1 MSEENA
7 KENQLSQA
15 LQNQGKKTKKKGPYV
30 LGPTLGEGAFAKVK
44 VATQIHTKEKAA
56 IKILDKSRLL
66 EDENDILRFK
76 KEISILK
83 KLRHKNIIQLY
94 EVMESKKSLYIVM
107 EYCEGG
113 ELFDYIVKKKQV
125 PEMEACQLFQ
135 QIINGVEYLHGQN
148 IIHRDLKPENL
159 LLDYNKNIKISDFG
173 LSTFYDKNSFL
184 QTPCGTP
191 SYAPPEM
198 LKGDEY
204 IGTSSDVWSCGII
217 LYAMLCGS
225 LPFSES
231 KEDIICQKIMTHDY
245 SIPNHVSPLAQDLI
259 NHIMKINPR
268 ERYNIEKIK
277 KHPWFNLITPRLKPG
292 LSIGVHKIPI
302 DENILNIVEQ
312 YGFDRETC
320 RENLL
325 NNKYCPMTCV
335 YYLCVKKFVREGGK
349 SVSDL
354 GGELFEEY
362 INNKRNLILSIDND
376 RDDSNTINNSE
387 EIIENNNINE
397 TEAKICDENGQ
408 KEEQQESIDK
418 TDPAIAKSQNNPI
431 MNMPKMPDKE
441 ESYNNFYP
449 HLKNNSST
457 NNINNFNK
465 NKYSSSKGKSQK
477 AKIIKLKNDL
487 KKQTSIGQ
495 NSTKI
500 ISSSI
505 QIKPNIQ
512 KNKNKQSTGNLH
524 LNNNNFQTIKNSS
537 TKKIQSQMRSHI
549 SAKQPIKKGAK
560 ENVISS
566 MEISNMIKKKIKEF
580 SSSVATST
588 IKDSSSSLLVSF
600 SNPSQ
605 PPSSTIIPVSTK
617 STSNT
622 KKNTKNT
629 INVDT
634 YSHYTNN
641 NKENYSQSVTHLN
654 SNRNSFI
661 SHNNS
666 SNSKQKQLSQ
676 PPQQPVSSSIQ
687 RENYKKNRNDA
698 KENKH
703 SNQHK
708 SSPFPN
714 EQFTIDKEEEDSL
727 FFDEGKPYNVVEYI
741 AKCLV
746 ARSFCGSFHFPA
758 SQSPLPPSPSKE
770 DSKEPSTNLNGAAKN
785 DNSTFKNFVS
795 ILHQKYKTFLT
806 KDAVKDYKID
816 KEDLNS
822 YYIENGK
829 NSSLEVKNN
838 KKKTLTSSLL
848 NSSKQYKN
856 DNSLYDYIPNPNA
869 HYNKFLDISTNYDP
883 GLDSRGESSVERS
896 LSIKSN
902 ELRNFSFSPE
912 TKLKSGN
919 SQRVSTLNSSFNG
932 NKSSSSLNKVGN
944 IGVISEDEEYKLAGR
959 GKLKN
964 FKKHKFYQ
972 NAEKK
977 VTINLSMSSK
987 NSKSNTN
994 STVSKNKKNKIN

>member
-1 MSEENA
+1 MSEE
-7 KENQLSQA
+7 KTMGD
-15 LQNQGKKTKKKGPYV
+15 QNQTKKPKRKGPYV

-44 VATQIHTKEKAA
+44 VATQINTKEKTA

-113 ELFDYIVKKKQV
+113 ELFDYIVKKKQL
-125 PEMEACQLFQ
+125 PELEACQLFQ

-159 LLDYNKNIKISDFG
+159 LLDYQKNIKISDFG

-245 SIPNHVSPLAQDLI
+245 CIPSHVSPMAEDLI
-259 NHIMKINPR
+259 NHIMKINPL

-277 KHPWFNLITPRLKPG
+277 KHPWFNLLTPQLKPG
-292 LSIGVHKIPI
+292 LTIGVHKIPI
-302 DENILNIVEQ
+302 DENILNMVEQ
-312 YGFDRETC
+312 YGFDREAVK
-320 RENLL
+320 ESLL

-354 GGELFEEY
+354 GGDLFEEY
-362 INNKRNLILSIDND
+362 INNKRNLILACDTD

-387 EIIENNNINE
+387 EVVENTNGNA
-397 TEAKICDENGQ
+397 TKENGQ
-408 KEEQQESIDK
+408 TEESNDKES
-418 TDPAIAKSQNNPI
+418 PAIAKSQNNPI
-431 MNMPKMPDKE
+431 VTMSKNPDKE
-441 ESYNNFYP
+441 EQFSSPN
-449 HLKNNSST
+449 LKNNSST
-457 NNINNFNK
+457 NNITNYNK
-465 NKYSSSKGKSQK
+465 TKYSSSKGKGQK
-477 AKIIKLKNDL
+477 AKIIKLKNEL

-495 NSTKI
+495 TSSKPIPSTF
-500 ISSSI
+500 SF
-505 QIKPNIQ
+505 KPNL

-524 LNNNNFQTIKNSS
+524 VNNTINNNNFQTIKNPSKN
-537 TKKIQSQMRSHI
+537 TIQAQIKPHI
-549 SAKQPIKKGAK
+549 SAKQPIKKTQK
-560 ENVISS
+560 ENVVAS

-580 SSSVATST
+580 SSSVATSGV
-588 IKDSSSSLLVSF
+588 KDSSSLLVSF
-600 SNPSQ
+600 SNPSTTTN
-605 PPSSTIIPVSTK
+605 TITINTNK
-617 STSNT
+617 STSKN
-622 KKNTKNT
+622 KKSTKNT
-629 INVDT
+629 INVDA
-634 YSHYTNN
+634 YPHYANY
-641 NKENYSQSVTHLN
+641 NKEGSAFTQSVTNLN

-661 SHNNS
+661 SQNNS
-666 SNSKQKQLSQ
+666 NNKHKQFS
-676 PPQQPVSSSIQ
+676 QQPISSFTQ
-687 RENYKKNRNDA
+687 KENYKKNRNDA
-698 KENKH
+698 KESKH

-714 EQFTIDKEEEDSL
+714 EQFTLEKDDEDSL

-746 ARSFCGSFHFPA
+746 ARSFCGSFNFPTS
-758 SQSPLPPSPSKE
+758 SQSTLPPPVPTAPKE
-770 DSKEPSTNLNGAAKN
+770 DSKETNNNKN

-806 KDAVKDYKID
+806 KDTFKEYFNEKDD
-816 KEDLNS
+816 NN

-829 NSSLEVKNN
+829 DEKKT
-838 KKKTLTSSLL
+838 KKKAIDL
-848 NSSKQYKN
+848 NTSKQYKN
-856 DNSLYDYIPNPNA
+856 DNIVYDYNQSTS
-869 HYNKFLDISTNYDP
+869 HHNKFLDISTNYDP
-883 GLDSRGESSVERS
+883 GLDSKGESSVERS

-932 NKSSSSLNKVGN
+932 NKSSTSLTKIAN
-944 IGVISEDEEYKLAGR
+944 IGVISEDEEYKINNRA
-959 GKLKN
+959 KMKN
-964 FKKHKFYQ
+964 YKKIKFYQ

-977 VTINLSMSSK
+977 VTINLSMSTKTSK
-987 NSKSNTN
+987 ANTN
-994 STVSKNKKNKIN
+994 NSASKTKSKKK